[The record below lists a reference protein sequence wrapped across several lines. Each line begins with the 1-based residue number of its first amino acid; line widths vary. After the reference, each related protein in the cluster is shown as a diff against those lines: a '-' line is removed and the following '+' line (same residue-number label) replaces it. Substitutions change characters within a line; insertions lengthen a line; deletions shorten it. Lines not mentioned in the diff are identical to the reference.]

1 MKKDIFTRLRNGEA
15 IDMQTDEDYK
25 GTAWNEVERT
35 MNLCWKANSV
45 PPFDPIVC
53 QSLDELFQG
62 ILSASSTI
70 LPPFQLDFACQMEIG
85 EGCFINHGLTVMS
98 TGGVTIEDGVMIGP
112 DASILTVNHD
122 FENTWIIKCK
132 PVRIKKKAWIGAKA
146 IIMPGVTIG
155 EGAVIGSGAIVT
167 KDVPDHTIAVGNP
180 ARVIKKV
187 G

>member
-1 MKKDIFTRLRNGEA
+1 
-15 IDMQTDEDYK
+15 MQTDEDYK

-45 PPFDPIVC
+45 PPFDPIVR

-70 LPPFQLDFACQMEIG
+70 LPPFQLDSACQMEIG
-85 EGCFINHGLTVMS
+85 EGCFLNPG
-98 TGGVTIEDGVMIGP
+98 
-112 DASILTVNHD
+112 LTVNHD

-132 PVRIKKKAWIGAKA
+132 TRPHQKESLDRSQSL
-146 IIMPGVTIG
+146 IMPDVTIG

-167 KDVPDHTIAVGNP
+167 KDVPDHTIAVRNP